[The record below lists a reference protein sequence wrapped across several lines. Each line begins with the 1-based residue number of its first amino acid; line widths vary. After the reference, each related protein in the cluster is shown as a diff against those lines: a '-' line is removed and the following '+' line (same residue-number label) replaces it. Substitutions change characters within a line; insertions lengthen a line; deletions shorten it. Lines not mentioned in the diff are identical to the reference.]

1 MRFSLEER
9 KLRQFIIEVLDANLY
24 EIALDDSRRSISLSE
39 VEALF
44 KYFHVSKKK
53 LNDNEPFVFN
63 PRIPNRPYK
72 HQGYV
77 IEDDFTQRISLA
89 SKVTEAA
96 EAVMA
101 EDGDVYWVYAADI
114 HSVADD
120 DLDVV
125 SLQVTLQKCKDFLDS
140 EDNQYGR
147 EYDFGK
153 FLMKHSKKPELRK
166 VVKKTRK
173 EVGYTG
179 KYHPEDTKDLINS
192 PSELPSKLRKQWF
205 ACVPDAEDTNEF
217 WSLEN
222 TKMYLLGS
230 YTAYS
235 DYLDL
240 TDEGLRLIQS
250 CRPSGLG
257 AEGLG

>member
-1 MRFSLEER
+1 MKILLENW
-9 KLRQFIIEVLDANLY
+9 KKFIKENQQTNNI
-24 EIALDDSRRSISLSE
+24 ILSD

-44 KYFHVSKKK
+44 KYFHVSRER

-63 PRIPNRPYK
+63 PRVPKKPYK

-77 IEDDFTQRISLA
+77 IEDDFTQRVSLA
-89 SKVTEAA
+89 TKVKEAA
-96 EAVMA
+96 EAVIA
-101 EDGDVYWVYAADI
+101 EDGDKYWVYAADVYSI
-114 HSVADD
+114 ADD

-125 SLQVTLQKCKDFLDS
+125 SLKVTLQRCKDNLGS
-140 EDNQYGR
+140 EDNEYGR

-153 FLMKHSKKPELRK
+153 FLMKHSREPELAN
-166 VVKKTRK
+166 VVKRTRK
-173 EVGYTG
+173 EIGYTG
-179 KYHPEDTKDLINS
+179 KYHPQDTKDLINS
-192 PSELPSKLRKQWF
+192 PKELPTKLRKQWF
-205 ACVPDAEDTNEF
+205 ACVPDAEDINEF

-235 DYLDL
+235 DHLTL

-250 CRPSGLG
+250 IKNSP
-257 AEGLG
+257 

>member
-9 KLRQFIIEVLDANLY
+9 KLRQFIIEVLDANLD
-24 EIALDDSRRSISLSE
+24 EIELDDSRRSISLSE

-101 EDGDVYWVYAADI
+101 EDGDVYWVYAA
-114 HSVADD
+114 
-120 DLDVV
+120 
-125 SLQVTLQKCKDFLDS
+125 
-140 EDNQYGR
+140 E
-147 EYDFGK
+147 
-153 FLMKHSKKPELRK
+153 
-166 VVKKTRK
+166 
-173 EVGYTG
+173 
-179 KYHPEDTKDLINS
+179 
-192 PSELPSKLRKQWF
+192 
-205 ACVPDAEDTNEF
+205 
-217 WSLEN
+217 
-222 TKMYLLGS
+222 
-230 YTAYS
+230 
-235 DYLDL
+235 
-240 TDEGLRLIQS
+240 
-250 CRPSGLG
+250 
-257 AEGLG
+257 

>member
-1 MRFSLEER
+1 MMKLLLENWKTYLKENE
-9 KLRQFIIEVLDANLY
+9 QTNN
-24 EIALDDSRRSISLSE
+24 ISLSD

-44 KYFHVSKKK
+44 KYFHVSSQK

-63 PRIPNRPYK
+63 PRVPKKPYK
-72 HQGYV
+72 HKGYV
-77 IEDDFTQRISLA
+77 IEDDFTERISLA
-89 SKVTEAA
+89 TKVTEAA

-101 EDGDVYWVYAADI
+101 EDGDTYWVYAADI
-114 HSVADD
+114 QSIVGDEIDAIP
-120 DLDVV
+120 
-125 SLQVTLQKCKDFLDS
+125 LQVTLQRCKDELGS

-153 FLMKHSKKPELRK
+153 FLTKHSKEPALIKI
-166 VVKKTRK
+166 VKKTRK
-173 EVGYTG
+173 EAGYLG
-179 KYHPEDTKDLINS
+179 QYHPQDTKDLINS
-192 PSELPSKLRKQWF
+192 PSELPPKLRKQWF

-235 DYLDL
+235 DYLTL
-240 TDEGLRLIQS
+240 TDEGLRLIES
-250 CRPSGLG
+250 IKNS
-257 AEGLG
+257 